1 MNKDD
6 MILISV
12 DDHIVEPPDMFKNH
26 LAKKYIDDAP
36 RLLHNP
42 DGSDTWQSRDIV
54 IPNVA
59 LNAVAGRP
67 KEEYGLEPQG
77 LDEIRRGCYDV
88 DERVKDM
95 NAGGILGSM
104 CFPSFPGFAGR
115 LFATDDPEFSLAL
128 VQAYNDWHVEE
139 WCGAYPA
146 RFIPMTLPVI
156 WDAEACAAEI
166 RRNAKRGVH
175 SLTFTENPAAMGYPS
190 FHDFDYWKPMWDALV
205 DTDTVLNVHIG
216 SSGRLAI
223 TAPDAPMDVMITL
236 QPMNIVQAAADL
248 LWSKPIKEYPDLKI
262 ALSEGGTGWIPYFL
276 ERADRTYEKH
286 STWTGQDFGKQ
297 KPSEVFRDHFL
308 TCFISDHVGVQLRND
323 IGINNICW
331 EADYPHSDSMWP
343 SAPEQLDEV
352 LKEHHVP
359 DDEINKMTY
368 ENAMR
373 WYHWD
378 PFTHISKE
386 QASIGALRKAAEGHD
401 VSVQA
406 LSKHDHGHGASDWQD
421 QIGKVT
427 VNSGQEPAK
436 TRAVTERA

>member
-26 LAKKYIDDAP
+26 LSKKYQDEAP
-36 RLLHNP
+36 RLVHNA
-42 DGSDTWQSRDIV
+42 DGSDTWQFRDIV

-67 KEEYGLEPQG
+67 KEEYGIEPQG
-77 LDEIRRGCYDV
+77 LDEIRPGCYKV

-115 LFATDDPEFSLAL
+115 LFATEDPEFSLAL

-156 WDAEACAAEI
+156 WDAEACGKEI
-166 RRNAKRGVH
+166 RRNAARGVH
-175 SLTFTENPAAMGYPS
+175 SLTFSENPSAMGYPS
-190 FHDFDYWKPMWDALV
+190 FHSDYWTPVWEALV
-205 DTDTVLNVHIG
+205 DTETVMNVHIG

-248 LWSKPIKEYPDLKI
+248 LWSAPIKKYPTLKI

-276 ERADRTYEKH
+276 DRADRTYEMH

-297 KPSEVFRDHFL
+297 KPSDVFREHFL
-308 TCFISDHVGVQLRND
+308 TCFISDPVGVELRD
-323 IGINNICW
+323 QIGTDNICW

-343 SAPEQLDEV
+343 DAPEELDAV
-352 LKEHHVP
+352 LKKYDVP
-359 DDEINKMTY
+359 DADINKMTY
-368 ENAMR
+368 ENAMK
-373 WYHWD
+373 WYHFD
-378 PFTHISKE
+378 PFKHIPRE
-386 QASIGALRKAAEGHD
+386 QATIGSLRKAAEGHD
-401 VSVQA
+401 VSIQA
-406 LSKHDHGHGASDWQD
+406 LSKHEHTGPTFQDFAANAQALSGAKD
-421 QIGKVT
+421 
-427 VNSGQEPAK
+427 
-436 TRAVTERA
+436 

>member
-6 MILISV
+6 MILVSV

-26 LAKKYIDDAP
+26 LAKKYLDEAP
-36 RLLHNP
+36 RLVHNP
-42 DGSDTWQSRDIV
+42 DGSDTWQFRDVV

-77 LDEIRRGCYDV
+77 LDEIRPGCWKV

-115 LFATDDPEFSLAL
+115 LFATEDAEFSLAL

-156 WDAEACAAEI
+156 WDPVACAAEI
-166 RRNAKRGVH
+166 RRNAARGVH
-175 SLTFTENPAAMGYPS
+175 SLTFSENPSAMGYPS
-190 FHDFDYWKPMWDALV
+190 FHDFEHWKPMWDALV

-248 LWSKPIKEYPDLKI
+248 LWSRPIKEYPSLKI

-276 ERADRTYEKH
+276 ERVDRTYEMH
-286 STWTGQDFGKQ
+286 STWTGQDFKGKL
-297 KPSEVFRDHFL
+297 PSEVFRDHFL
-308 TCFISDHVGVQLRND
+308 TCFISDPVGVETRHQ
-323 IGINNICW
+323 IGVDNICW

-343 SAPEQLDEV
+343 EAPEQLDAV
-352 LKEHHVP
+352 FKANDVP
-359 DDEINKMTY
+359 DAEINRMTY

-373 WYHWD
+373 WYNFD
-378 PFTHISKE
+378 PFTHITKE
-386 QASIGALRKAAEGHD
+386 QATVGALRASSEGHD
-401 VSVQA
+401 VSIQA
-406 LSKHDHGHGASDWQD
+406 LSKHEHGGASFADFAANA
-421 QIGKVT
+421 KEM
-427 VNSGQEPAK
+427 SGNK
-436 TRAVTERA
+436 D

>member
-1 MNKDD
+1 VNKDD

-26 LAKKYIDDAP
+26 LSKKYQDEAP
-36 RLLHNP
+36 RLVHNA
-42 DGSDTWQSRDIV
+42 DGSDTWQFRDIV

-67 KEEYGLEPQG
+67 KEEYGIEPQG
-77 LDEIRRGCYDV
+77 LDEIRKGCFDV

-115 LFATDDPEFSLAL
+115 LFATEDHEFSLAL

-156 WDAEACAAEI
+156 WDAEACGAEV

-175 SLTFTENPAAMGYPS
+175 SLTFSENPSAMGYPS
-190 FHDFDYWKPMWDALV
+190 FHSDYWTPLWEALV

-248 LWSKPIKEYPDLKI
+248 LWSAPIKKYKNLKI

-276 ERADRTYEKH
+276 DRADRTYEMH

-297 KPSEVFRDHFL
+297 KPSDVFREHFL
-308 TCFISDHVGVQLRND
+308 TCFISDPVGVELRD
-323 IGINNICW
+323 QIGTDNICW

-343 SAPEQLDEV
+343 DAPEELDAV
-352 LKEHHVP
+352 LKKYDVP
-359 DDEINKMTY
+359 DADINKMTY
-368 ENAMR
+368 ENAMK
-373 WYHWD
+373 WYHFD
-378 PFTHISKE
+378 PFKYIPKE
-386 QASIGALRKAAEGHD
+386 QASIGALRKSAEGHD
-401 VSVQA
+401 VSIQA
-406 LSKHDHGHGASDWQD
+406 LSKHDH
-421 QIGKVT
+421 
-427 VNSGQEPAK
+427 AK
-436 TRAVTERA
+436 ADFANFAAQAKELTGNKD

>member
-1 MNKDD
+1 MNKDE
-6 MILISV
+6 MVLISV

-26 LAKKYIDDAP
+26 LPKKYIDEAP
-36 RLLHNP
+36 RLVHNP
-42 DGSDTWQSRDIV
+42 DGSDTWQFRDTV

-77 LDEIRRGCYDV
+77 LDEIRPGCWQV

-115 LFATDDPEFSLAL
+115 LFATEDVEFSLAL
-128 VQAYNDWHVEE
+128 VKAYNDWHVEE

-156 WDAEACAAEI
+156 WDPTECANEI
-166 RRNAKRGVH
+166 RRNAERGVH
-175 SLTFTENPAAMGYPS
+175 SLTFTENPSAMGYPS
-190 FHDFDYWKPMWDALV
+190 FHDFDHWKPMWDALV
-205 DTDTVLNVHIG
+205 DTETVLNVHIG

-248 LWSKPIKEYPDLKI
+248 LWSRPIKEYPTLKI

-276 ERADRTYEKH
+276 ERVDRTFEMH
-286 STWTGQDFGKQ
+286 STWTGQDFGGKL
-297 KPSEVFRDHFL
+297 PSEVFREHFL
-308 TCFISDHVGVQLRND
+308 TCFIADPVGVATRNA
-323 IGINNICW
+323 IGIDNICW

-352 LKEHHVP
+352 LTANNVP

-368 ENAMR
+368 QNAMR

-378 PFTHISKE
+378 PFTHITRE
-386 QASIGALRKAAEGHD
+386 QATVGALRKAAEGHD
-401 VSVQA
+401 VSIQA
-406 LSKHDHGHGASDWQD
+406 LSKKENTGGASDWQA
-421 QIGKVT
+421 QMKKATANV
-427 VNSGQEPAK
+427 SG
-436 TRAVTERA
+436 TTGD